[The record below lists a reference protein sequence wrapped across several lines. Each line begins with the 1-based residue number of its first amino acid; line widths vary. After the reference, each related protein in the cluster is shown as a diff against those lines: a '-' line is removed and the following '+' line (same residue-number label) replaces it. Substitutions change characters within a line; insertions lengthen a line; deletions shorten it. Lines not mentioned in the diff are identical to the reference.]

1 MLKLFDTNVAIPFFP
16 ASWANSVTNW
26 ICGLCSPNQTISI
39 QNTPNPDEN
48 GGCRIEV
55 DVEQVYRLLRQ
66 RMEQDFVPRTGLSD
80 ALQSMTGPALNCNGG
95 QLGINDEYLNEKT
108 NNKSTSI

>member
-16 ASWANSVTNW
+16 AGWANSVTNW
-26 ICGLCSPNQTISI
+26 ICGLCSANQTIRI
-39 QNTPNPDEN
+39 ENTASPDEN
-48 GGCRIEV
+48 GGCKIEV

-66 RMEQDFVPRTGLSD
+66 RMEQDFISRDGLSG
-80 ALQSMTGPALNCNGG
+80 AIQGRLGPSLNCNGG